1 MIWIFAVIVITTST
15 IAATVMAML
24 FLQWMLEI
32 HQFFHRRL
40 MPSDTFGDSKI
51 PVFSGIS

>member
-1 MIWIFAVIVITTST
+1 MIWIFAVIVITTAT
-15 IAATVMAML
+15 FAATVMAML

-32 HQFFHRRL
+32 HRVFHRRP
-40 MPSDTFGDSKI
+40 MPSDTFGDSKA